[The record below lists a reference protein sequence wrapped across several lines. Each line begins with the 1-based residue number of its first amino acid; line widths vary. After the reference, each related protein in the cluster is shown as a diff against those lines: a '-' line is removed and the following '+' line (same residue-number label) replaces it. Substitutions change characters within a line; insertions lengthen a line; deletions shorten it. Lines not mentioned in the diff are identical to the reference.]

1 MNEDLKATDERVN
14 QMAQENASMPDFGAL
29 ADVHGTI
36 AHMGKMRKINQMKS
50 LAEKLGVEVAA
61 GDEDLS
67 ASDLT
72 NTLMQRAKEAG
83 KSEEEINASD
93 KASTL

>member
-1 MNEDLKATDERVN
+1 MNDDLKATDERVN

-83 KSEEEINASD
+83 KSEEEINAIM
-93 KASTL
+93 AEE

>member
-1 MNEDLKATDERVN
+1 
-14 QMAQENASMPDFGAL
+14 MAQESASMPNFGAL

-50 LAEKLGVEVAA
+50 IAANLGVEIAA
-61 GDEDLS
+61 GEEDLS

-83 KSEEEINASD
+83 KSDEEIQA
-93 KASTL
+93 AMAE

>member
-1 MNEDLKATDERVN
+1 MAEPDDGHEETVEEVKARMAKLSQNMNDDLKATDERVN

-50 LAEKLGVEVAA
+50 LAEKLGVEIAA

-67 ASDLT
+67 A
-72 NTLMQRAKEAG
+72 
-83 KSEEEINASD
+83 
-93 KASTL
+93 

>member
-1 MNEDLKATDERVN
+1 
-14 QMAQENASMPDFGAL
+14 
-29 ADVHGTI
+29 
-36 AHMGKMRKINQMKS
+36 MKS

-83 KSEEEINASD
+83 KSEEEINAIM
-93 KASTL
+93 AEE

>member
-1 MNEDLKATDERVN
+1 MNDDLKATDDRVN

-50 LAEKLGVEVAA
+50 LAEKLGVEIAA

-72 NTLMQRAKEAG
+72 NTLMQRAKDAG
-83 KSEEEINASD
+83 KTEDEINAVM
-93 KASTL
+93 AEE